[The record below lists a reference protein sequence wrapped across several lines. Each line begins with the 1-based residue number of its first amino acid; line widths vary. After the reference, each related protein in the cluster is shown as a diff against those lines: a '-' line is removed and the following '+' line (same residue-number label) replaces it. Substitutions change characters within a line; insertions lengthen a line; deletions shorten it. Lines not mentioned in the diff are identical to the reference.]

1 MNWRWILLM
10 AWRDSR
16 KNRSR
21 LFLFISSIIL
31 GIAALVA
38 MNSFNENLRKDI
50 DSQAA
55 ELIGADLELES
66 RREPSAEAM
75 KFIDSLKGMSEDF
88 AKEERFMSMIRF
100 PKAEGSR
107 LVQVRAI
114 EGHYPFYGEVET
126 NPSDSYRD
134 FGTKA
139 GVYVENSLLLQFN
152 AVVNDSVQLG
162 NNSYPILGNVLS
174 QPGQAAIAG
183 AMAPSVFVPI
193 AQLKNSG
200 LQQQGSRI
208 EYHYYFK
215 LPKGF
220 AVDKE
225 VEKLDKKIEELQ
237 LRASTIQT
245 TKENTGRS
253 FADMASFMELVGFVA
268 LLLGCIGVS
277 SSVQIYVREKLLSVA
292 VLRCLGTT
300 AKQAFYIFLVQFAG
314 IGLIGGIIGAVLGS
328 LIQYLIPVVM
338 QDVIPVSLTTGV
350 SWLAILEGIGLGV
363 VIAVLFAL
371 LPLLAVRNISPL
383 NSIRIS
389 DKEESMFKDKM
400 SWWVY
405 LLILIFITGFARLQM
420 ADWIQT
426 LVFVAGV
433 GITFLLLYGVAK
445 AFTYLIRRFFPKG
458 WPYLWRQGLS
468 NLYRPN
474 NQTVILM
481 ISIGLGTAL
490 ISTMFLVQDL
500 LINRV
505 KISSEQSQ
513 ANMLM
518 FDIQPSQHE
527 SLSKMAKE
535 EGYPILEAVPVVT
548 MQLQSVNGVTLK
560 DVVADTSSEVS
571 SRAFRGEIR
580 ATYRDSLTKTESII
594 SGKWVGVVG
603 NKDTASVSLDQNYAD
618 NIKVKVG
625 DRLSFNVQGLIIPA
639 KVSSIRQVDW
649 NRFQSNFRV
658 VFAKGSIDQAPQFYL
673 MMTKVPTEIESSKFQ
688 QKIVNNFPNV
698 SVIDMNAVL
707 TVLQEILDKI
717 GFIIQFMG
725 AFSILTGIIVLISSV
740 RISKFQRIRENVL
753 LRTLGASRKQIYLI
767 TISEYLFLGLLSALT
782 GIIISL
788 LASYLLAIFVFESV
802 FMPSIGMIALL
813 LVLIVGLTVLIGL
826 INSLSV
832 INRSPLE
839 ALRKE

>member
-66 RREPSAEAM
+66 RREPSSEAM

-162 NNSYPILGNVLS
+162 NNSYPVLGNVLS

-753 LRTLGASRKQIYLI
+753 LRTLGASRKQIFLI

-802 FMPSIGMIALL
+802 FVPSIGMIALL

>member
-580 ATYRDSLTKTESII
+580 ATYRDSLTKTESIT
-594 SGKWVGVVG
+594 SGKWVGIVG

-802 FMPSIGMIALL
+802 FVPSIGMIALL

>member
-445 AFTYLIRRFFPKG
+445 AFTYLIRKFFPKG

-618 NIKVKVG
+618 NIKVKIG

-802 FMPSIGMIALL
+802 FVPSIGMIALL

>member
-1 MNWRWILLM
+1 M

-445 AFTYLIRRFFPKG
+445 AFTYLIRKFFPKG

-618 NIKVKVG
+618 NIKVKIG

-802 FMPSIGMIALL
+802 FVPSIGMIALL

>member
-66 RREPSAEAM
+66 RREPSSEAM

-445 AFTYLIRRFFPKG
+445 AFTYLIRKFFPKG

-580 ATYRDSLTKTESII
+580 ATYRDSLTKTESIT

-802 FMPSIGMIALL
+802 FVPSIGMIALL

>member
-75 KFIDSLKGMSEDF
+75 KFIDSLKGFSEDF
-88 AKEERFMSMIRF
+88 AREERFMSMIRF

-126 NPSDSYRD
+126 NPSESYRD
-134 FGTKA
+134 FGNKA

-152 AVVNDSVQLG
+152 AAVNDSVQLG

-193 AQLKNSG
+193 AQLENSG

-518 FDIQPSQHE
+518 FDIQPSQQE
-527 SLSKMAKE
+527 SLSKMAKS

-580 ATYRDSLTKTESII
+580 ATYRDSLTKTESIT

-802 FMPSIGMIALL
+802 FVPSIGMIALL
-813 LVLIVGLTVLIGL
+813 LLLIVGLTVLIGL

>member
-1 MNWRWILLM
+1 MNWKWLFLM

-38 MNSFNENLRKDI
+38 MNSFNMNLKRDI

-66 RREPSAEAM
+66 RRLPDAEAM
-75 KFIDSLKGMSEDF
+75 KFIDSLKALSDDF

-100 PKAEGSR
+100 PKADGSR

-114 EGHYPFYGEVET
+114 EGGYPFYGNVET
-126 NPSDSYRD
+126 NPQNSFSA
-134 FGTKA
+134 FGKEK

-152 AVVNDSVQLG
+152 AKVQDSVQLG
-162 NNSYPILGNVLS
+162 NNSYLILGNVLS

-193 AQLKNSG
+193 EQLENSG
-200 LQQQGSRI
+200 LQQTGSRI

-215 LPKGF
+215 LPKNF
-220 AVDKE
+220 QV
-225 VEKLDKKIEELQ
+225 DKKIKELEDRITELQ

-253 FADMASFMELVGFVA
+253 FEDMASFMELVGFVA

-277 SSVQIYVREKLLSVA
+277 SAVQIYVREKLISVA

-300 AKQAFYIFLVQFAG
+300 AKQAFYIFLIQFAG
-314 IGLIGGIIGAVLGS
+314 IGLLGGIIGAILGS
-328 LIQYLIPVVM
+328 LIQYIIPIVM
-338 QDVIPVSLTTGV
+338 QDVLPVSLSTGV

-371 LPLLAVRNISPL
+371 LPLMAVRNISPL
-383 NSIRIS
+383 NSIRVS
-389 DKEESMFKDKM
+389 DKEESLFKDKT
-400 SWWVY
+400 SWWIY
-405 LLILIFITGFARLQM
+405 LLIIGFITGFARLQM
-420 ADWIQT
+420 DDWVQT
-426 LVFVAGV
+426 LIFVVGV
-433 GITFLLLYGVAK
+433 GITFLLLYAVAK
-445 AFTYLIRRFFPKG
+445 GFTFLVKKYFPKK

-490 ISTMFLVQDL
+490 IATMFLVQDL

-505 KISSEQSQ
+505 RISSEQSQ

-518 FDIQPSQHE
+518 FDIQPSQADE
-527 SLSKMAKE
+527 LKSLANT
-535 EGYPILEAVPVVT
+535 EGYPILEAVPIVT
-548 MQLQSVNGVTLK
+548 MQLQSVNGTTLK
-560 DVVADTSSEVS
+560 DVVADSTNEVN

-580 ATYRDSLTKTESII
+580 ATYRDSLTSSESLT
-594 SGKWVGVVG
+594 SGKFVGKVG
-603 NKDTASVSLDQNYAD
+603 KNDTASVSLDKGYAE

-625 DRLSFNVQGLIIPA
+625 DLLEFNVQGLIVPA

-658 VFAKGSIDQAPQFYL
+658 VFASGTIDQAPQFYL

-688 QKIVNNFPNV
+688 QKIVNSFPNV

-707 TVLQEILDKI
+707 KVLQEILDKI

-782 GIIISL
+782 GVVIAL
-788 LASYLLAIFVFESV
+788 VASYLLAIFVFESV
-802 FMPSIGMIALL
+802 FVPSILMILIL
-813 LVLIVGLTVLIGL
+813 IFLIVGLTVIVGL
-826 INSLSV
+826 INSLAV
-832 INRSPLE
+832 INKSPLE

>member
-1 MNWRWILLM
+1 MNWKWIFLM

-38 MNSFNENLRKDI
+38 MNSFNMNLKRDI

-66 RREPSAEAM
+66 RRLPSDEAM
-75 KFIDSLKGMSEDF
+75 KFIDSLKTISDDF
-88 AKEERFMSMIRF
+88 AREERFMSMIRF

-114 EGHYPFYGEVET
+114 EGAYPFYGDVET
-126 NPSDSYRD
+126 NPVGSFSI
-134 FGTKA
+134 FGKQH
-139 GVYVENSLLLQFN
+139 GIFVENSILLQFN
-152 AVVNDSVQLG
+152 AAVKDSVQLG
-162 NNSYPILGNVLS
+162 NNTYSILGNVLS

-183 AMAPSVFVPI
+183 AMAPSVFVPV
-193 AQLKNSG
+193 AQLENSG
-200 LQQQGSRI
+200 LQQTGSRI

-215 LPKGF
+215 LPKNF
-220 AVDKE
+220 QVDKKVKE
-225 VEKLDKKIEELQ
+225 LESRITELQ

-253 FADMASFMELVGFVA
+253 FEDMASFMELVGFVA

-277 SSVQIYVREKLLSVA
+277 SAVQIYVREKLISVA
-292 VLRCLGTT
+292 VLRCLGTS
-300 AKQAFYIFLVQFAG
+300 ARQAFYIFLVQFAG
-314 IGLIGGIIGAVLGS
+314 IGLLGGIIGAILGS
-328 LIQYLIPVVM
+328 LIQYIIPIVM
-338 QDVIPVSLTTGV
+338 QDVLPVSLSTGV

-371 LPLLAVRNISPL
+371 LPLMAVRNISPL

-389 DKEESMFKDKM
+389 DKEESLFKDKA
-400 SWWVY
+400 SWWIY
-405 LLILIFITGFARLQM
+405 LLIIAFITVFARLQM
-420 ADWIQT
+420 ANWVQT
-426 LVFVAGV
+426 FMFVVAV
-433 GITFLLLYGVAK
+433 GITFLLLYAVAK
-445 AFTYLIRRFFPKG
+445 GFTFLVRKYFPKN

-490 ISTMFLVQDL
+490 IATMFLVQNL

-505 KISSEQSQ
+505 RVSSEQNQ

-518 FDIQPSQHE
+518 FDIQPSQGE
-527 SLSKMAKE
+527 SLKNLANS
-535 EGYPILEAVPVVT
+535 EGYPIIESVPIVT
-548 MQLQSVNGVTLK
+548 MQLQSINGTTLK
-560 DVVADTSSEVS
+560 DVVGDSTNEVS
-571 SRAFRGEIR
+571 ARAFRGEIR
-580 ATYRDSLTKTESII
+580 ATYRDSLTSSESVS
-594 SGKWVGVVG
+594 SGKWIGKVGK
-603 NKDTASVSLDQNYAD
+603 NEMASVSLDMSYAE

-625 DRLSFNVQGLIIPA
+625 DKLEFNVQGLIIPA

-658 VFAKGSIDQAPQFYL
+658 VFASGSIDQAPQFYL
-673 MMTKVPTEIESSKFQ
+673 MMTRVPTELESSKFQ
-688 QKIVNNFPNV
+688 QKIVNTFPNV

-707 TVLQEILDKI
+707 KVLQEILDKI

-782 GIIISL
+782 GVIIALI
-788 LASYLLAIFVFESV
+788 ASYMLSIFVFKSV
-802 FMPSIGMIALL
+802 FVPSIVMILIL
-813 LVLIVGLTVLIGL
+813 MFLIVGLTIIIGL
-826 INSLSV
+826 LNSLSV

>member
-162 NNSYPILGNVLS
+162 NNSYPVLGNVLS

-802 FMPSIGMIALL
+802 FVPSIGMIALL

>member
-134 FGTKA
+134 FGTKP

-445 AFTYLIRRFFPKG
+445 AFTYLIRKFFPKG

-802 FMPSIGMIALL
+802 FVPSIGMIALL

>member
-580 ATYRDSLTKTESII
+580 ATYRDSLTKTESIT

-802 FMPSIGMIALL
+802 FVPSIGMIALL

>member
-66 RREPSAEAM
+66 RRESSAEDM
-75 KFIDSLKGMSEDF
+75 KFIDSIKVMSEDF

-253 FADMASFMELVGFVA
+253 FADMASFMELVGSVA
-268 LLLGCIGVS
+268 LLLGC
-277 SSVQIYVREKLLSVA
+277 
-292 VLRCLGTT
+292 
-300 AKQAFYIFLVQFAG
+300 
-314 IGLIGGIIGAVLGS
+314 
-328 LIQYLIPVVM
+328 
-338 QDVIPVSLTTGV
+338 
-350 SWLAILEGIGLGV
+350 
-363 VIAVLFAL
+363 
-371 LPLLAVRNISPL
+371 
-383 NSIRIS
+383 
-389 DKEESMFKDKM
+389 
-400 SWWVY
+400 
-405 LLILIFITGFARLQM
+405 
-420 ADWIQT
+420 
-426 LVFVAGV
+426 
-433 GITFLLLYGVAK
+433 
-445 AFTYLIRRFFPKG
+445 
-458 WPYLWRQGLS
+458 
-468 NLYRPN
+468 
-474 NQTVILM
+474 
-481 ISIGLGTAL
+481 
-490 ISTMFLVQDL
+490 
-500 LINRV
+500 
-505 KISSEQSQ
+505 
-513 ANMLM
+513 
-518 FDIQPSQHE
+518 
-527 SLSKMAKE
+527 
-535 EGYPILEAVPVVT
+535 
-548 MQLQSVNGVTLK
+548 
-560 DVVADTSSEVS
+560 
-571 SRAFRGEIR
+571 
-580 ATYRDSLTKTESII
+580 
-594 SGKWVGVVG
+594 
-603 NKDTASVSLDQNYAD
+603 
-618 NIKVKVG
+618 
-625 DRLSFNVQGLIIPA
+625 
-639 KVSSIRQVDW
+639 
-649 NRFQSNFRV
+649 
-658 VFAKGSIDQAPQFYL
+658 
-673 MMTKVPTEIESSKFQ
+673 
-688 QKIVNNFPNV
+688 
-698 SVIDMNAVL
+698 
-707 TVLQEILDKI
+707 
-717 GFIIQFMG
+717 
-725 AFSILTGIIVLISSV
+725 
-740 RISKFQRIRENVL
+740 
-753 LRTLGASRKQIYLI
+753 
-767 TISEYLFLGLLSALT
+767 
-782 GIIISL
+782 
-788 LASYLLAIFVFESV
+788 
-802 FMPSIGMIALL
+802 
-813 LVLIVGLTVLIGL
+813 
-826 INSLSV
+826 
-832 INRSPLE
+832 
-839 ALRKE
+839 

>member
-66 RREPSAEAM
+66 RREPSSEAM

-580 ATYRDSLTKTESII
+580 ATYRDSLTKTESIT

-603 NKDTASVSLDQNYAD
+603 DKDTASVSLDQNYAD

-753 LRTLGASRKQIYLI
+753 LRTLGASRKQIFLI

-802 FMPSIGMIALL
+802 FVPSIGMIALL

>member
-75 KFIDSLKGMSEDF
+75 KFIDSLKGMSEAF

-383 NSIRIS
+383 NSVRIS

-548 MQLQSVNGVTLK
+548 MQLHSVNGVTLK

-580 ATYRDSLTKTESII
+580 ATYRDSLTKTESIT

-802 FMPSIGMIALL
+802 FVPSIGMIALL

>member
-1 MNWRWILLM
+1 M

-66 RREPSAEAM
+66 RREPSSEAM

-445 AFTYLIRRFFPKG
+445 AFTYLIRKFFPKG

-580 ATYRDSLTKTESII
+580 ATYRDSLTKTESIT

-753 LRTLGASRKQIYLI
+753 LRTLGASRKQIFLI

-802 FMPSIGMIALL
+802 FVPSIGMIALL

>member
-527 SLSKMAKE
+527 SVSKMAKE

-580 ATYRDSLTKTESII
+580 ATYRDSLTKTESIT

-802 FMPSIGMIALL
+802 FVPSIGMIALL

>member
-1 MNWRWILLM
+1 MNWKWIFLM

-38 MNSFNENLRKDI
+38 MNSFNRNLKRDI
-50 DSQAA
+50 DVQAA

-66 RREPSAEAM
+66 RRLPSDEAM
-75 KFIDSLKGMSEDF
+75 RFIDSLKLISEDF
-88 AKEERFMSMIRF
+88 AREERFMSMIRF
-100 PKAEGSR
+100 PEAEGSR

-114 EGHYPFYGEVET
+114 EGGYPFYGTVET
-126 NPSDSYRD
+126 NREANFSD
-134 FGTKA
+134 FEKKA
-139 GVYVENSLLLQFN
+139 GVFVENSLLLQFN
-152 AVVNDSVQLG
+152 ASMGDSVQLG
-162 NNSYPILGNVLS
+162 NNSYSILGNVLS

-193 AQLKNSG
+193 SQLINSG
-200 LQQQGSRI
+200 LQQTGSRI

-215 LPKGF
+215 LPKNF
-220 AVDKE
+220 QVDKKVKE
-225 VEKLDKKIEELQ
+225 LEKQIEGLQ

-253 FADMASFMELVGFVA
+253 FEDMASFMELVGFVA

-277 SSVQIYVREKLLSVA
+277 SAVQIYVREKLISVA
-292 VLRCLGTT
+292 VLRCLGTS
-300 AKQAFYIFLVQFAG
+300 AKQAFYIFLIQFAG
-314 IGLIGGIIGAVLGS
+314 IGLLGGILGAILGS

-338 QDVIPVSLTTGV
+338 QDVLPVSLSTGV
-350 SWLAILEGIGLGV
+350 SWLAIIEGIGLGV
-363 VIAVLFAL
+363 VIAILFAL

-383 NSIRIS
+383 NSIRIT
-389 DKEESMFKDKM
+389 DKEESLFKDKL
-400 SWWVY
+400 SWWIY
-405 LLILIFITGFARLQM
+405 LLIIAFITGFARLQM
-420 ADWIQT
+420 DNWGQT
-426 LVFVAGV
+426 LVFVLGIGV
-433 GITFLLLYGVAK
+433 TFMLLYGVAK
-445 AFTYLIRRFFPKG
+445 GFTVLLRKYFPKR

-481 ISIGLGTAL
+481 VSIGLGTAL

-505 KISSEQSQ
+505 RISSEQSQ

-518 FDIQPSQHE
+518 FDIQPTQRS
-527 SLSKMAKE
+527 SVMDLAKA
-535 EGYPILEAVPVVT
+535 EGYPILESVPIVT
-548 MQLQSVNGVTLK
+548 MQLESINGTTLNDALK
-560 DVVADTSSEVS
+560 DTTQEVS
-571 SRAFRGEIR
+571 TRAFRGEIR
-580 ATYRDSLTKTESII
+580 ATYRDSLTASESLI
-594 SGKWVGVVG
+594 SGKWIGEVGA
-603 NKDTASVSLDQNYAD
+603 NETAVVSLDKGFAENL
-618 NIKVKVG
+618 KVKVG
-625 DRLSFNVQGLIIPA
+625 DKLSFNVQGLIIPA
-639 KVSSIRQVDW
+639 EVGSIRQVDW

-673 MMTKVPTEIESSKFQ
+673 MMAKVPSVTESSKFQ
-688 QKIVNNFPNV
+688 QKIVNTFPNV
-698 SVIDMNAVL
+698 SVIDMQAVL
-707 TVLQEILDKI
+707 NVLQEILDKI

-725 AFSILTGIIVLISSV
+725 AFSILTGVIVLISSV

-767 TISEYLFLGLLSALT
+767 TISEYLFLGMLSALT

-788 LASYLLAIFVFESV
+788 FASYLLAIFVFESV
-802 FMPSIGMIALL
+802 FLPSIGMILL
-813 LVLIVGLTVLIGL
+813 LMFLIIGLTVIIGL
-826 INSLSV
+826 LNSLAV

>member
-445 AFTYLIRRFFPKG
+445 AFTYLIRKFFPKG

-580 ATYRDSLTKTESII
+580 ATYRDSLTKTESIT

-802 FMPSIGMIALL
+802 FVPSIGMIALL

>member
-1 MNWRWILLM
+1 MVRE
-10 AWRDSR
+10 
-16 KNRSR
+16 
-21 LFLFISSIIL
+21 
-31 GIAALVA
+31 GI
-38 MNSFNENLRKDI
+38 
-50 DSQAA
+50 
-55 ELIGADLELES
+55 
-66 RREPSAEAM
+66 
-75 KFIDSLKGMSEDF
+75 
-88 AKEERFMSMIRF
+88 
-100 PKAEGSR
+100 
-107 LVQVRAI
+107 
-114 EGHYPFYGEVET
+114 
-126 NPSDSYRD
+126 
-134 FGTKA
+134 
-139 GVYVENSLLLQFN
+139 
-152 AVVNDSVQLG
+152 
-162 NNSYPILGNVLS
+162 
-174 QPGQAAIAG
+174 
-183 AMAPSVFVPI
+183 
-193 AQLKNSG
+193 
-200 LQQQGSRI
+200 
-208 EYHYYFK
+208 
-215 LPKGF
+215 
-220 AVDKE
+220 
-225 VEKLDKKIEELQ
+225 
-237 LRASTIQT
+237 
-245 TKENTGRS
+245 
-253 FADMASFMELVGFVA
+253 VGFVA

-445 AFTYLIRRFFPKG
+445 AFTYLIRKFFPKG

-580 ATYRDSLTKTESII
+580 ATYRDSLTKTESIT

-802 FMPSIGMIALL
+802 FVPSIGMIALL

>member
-38 MNSFNENLRKDI
+38 MNSFNGNLRKDI

-66 RREPSAEAM
+66 RREPSSEAM

-162 NNSYPILGNVLS
+162 NNSYPVLGNVLS

-445 AFTYLIRRFFPKG
+445 AFTYLIRKFFPKG

-580 ATYRDSLTKTESII
+580 ATYRDSLTKTESIT

-802 FMPSIGMIALL
+802 FVPSIGMIALL

>member
-1 MNWRWILLM
+1 MNWRWIFLM

-75 KFIDSLKGMSEDF
+75 QFIDSLKALSEDF

-100 PKAEGSR
+100 PKADGSR

-114 EGHYPFYGEVET
+114 EGSYPFYGDVET
-126 NPSDSYRD
+126 NPAHSFKE
-134 FGTKA
+134 FGKDKA
-139 GVYVENSLLLQFN
+139 VFVENSLLLQFD
-152 AVVNDSVQLG
+152 AHVRDSIQLG
-162 NNSYPILGNVLS
+162 NNSYEIWGNVLS
-174 QPGQAAIAG
+174 QPGQTAISG

-200 LQQQGSRI
+200 LQQTGSRI

-220 AVDKE
+220 QVDKK
-225 VEKLDKKIEELQ
+225 VEELENRITELQ
-237 LRASTIQT
+237 LRASTIQS

-292 VLRCLGTT
+292 VLRCLGAT

-314 IGLIGGIIGAVLGS
+314 IGLIGGFIGAVLGS
-328 LIQYLIPVVM
+328 LIQYIIPVVM
-338 QDVIPVSLTTGV
+338 QDVLPVSLSTGI
-350 SWLAILEGIGLGV
+350 SWLAVLEGIALGL

-371 LPLLAVRNISPL
+371 LPLLSVRKISPL
-383 NSIRIS
+383 NSIRVS
-389 DKEESMFKDKM
+389 DKEESVLKDKM
-400 SWWVY
+400 SWWIY
-405 LLILIFITGFARLQM
+405 LLILVFITLFARLQM
-420 ADWIQT
+420 PNWGQT
-426 LVFVAGV
+426 IIFVIGV
-433 GITFLLLYGVAK
+433 GVTFLLLYSVAK
-445 AFTYLIRRFFPKG
+445 LFTFIIKKYFPKG

-490 ISTMFLVQDL
+490 IATMFLVQDL

-505 KISSEQSQ
+505 KLSSEQSQ
-513 ANMLM
+513 ANMIM
-518 FDIQPSQHE
+518 FDIQPSQRAP
-527 SLSKMAKE
+527 LDALAKS
-535 EGYPILEAVPVVT
+535 EGYPILESVPVVT
-548 MQLQSVNGVTLK
+548 MQLASVNGVTLK
-560 DVVADTSSEVS
+560 DVVADTSNEVS

-580 ATYRDSLTKTESII
+580 ATYRDSLTATERIT
-594 SGKWVGVVG
+594 SGKWVSKVG
-603 NKDTASVSLDQNYAD
+603 GSDTAIVSLDKNYAE

-625 DRLSFNVQGLIIPA
+625 DKLSFNVQGLIIPA
-639 KVSSIRQVDW
+639 KVGSIRQVDW

-658 VFAKGSIDQAPQFYL
+658 VFASGSIDKAPQFYL
-673 MMTKVPTEIESSKFQ
+673 MMAKVPTELESSKFQ
-688 QKIVNNFPNV
+688 QKIVNSFPNV

-707 TVLQEILDKI
+707 MVLQEILDKI

-725 AFSILTGIIVLISSV
+725 AFSILTGVIVLISSV
-740 RISKFQRIRENVL
+740 RISKYQRIRENVL
-753 LRTLGASRKQIYLI
+753 LRTIGASRKQIFLI

-782 GIIISL
+782 GIVIAV
-788 LASYLLAIFVFESV
+788 LASYLLAIFVFEAV
-802 FMPSIGMIALL
+802 FVPSFLMIFILM
-813 LVLIVGLTVLIGL
+813 VVIVGLTVLIGL
-826 INSLSV
+826 INSLTV

-839 ALRKE
+839 VLRKE

>member
-75 KFIDSLKGMSEDF
+75 KFIDSLKGISEDF

-114 EGHYPFYGEVET
+114 EGHYPFYGEVEI
-126 NPSDSYRD
+126 NPSDSYRN

-603 NKDTASVSLDQNYAD
+603 NKDTASVSLDQNYAN

-788 LASYLLAIFVFESV
+788 LASYILAIFVFESV
-802 FMPSIGMIALL
+802 FVPSIGMIALL

>member
-1 MNWRWILLM
+1 
-10 AWRDSR
+10 
-16 KNRSR
+16 
-21 LFLFISSIIL
+21 
-31 GIAALVA
+31 
-38 MNSFNENLRKDI
+38 
-50 DSQAA
+50 
-55 ELIGADLELES
+55 
-66 RREPSAEAM
+66 
-75 KFIDSLKGMSEDF
+75 
-88 AKEERFMSMIRF
+88 
-100 PKAEGSR
+100 
-107 LVQVRAI
+107 
-114 EGHYPFYGEVET
+114 
-126 NPSDSYRD
+126 
-134 FGTKA
+134 
-139 GVYVENSLLLQFN
+139 
-152 AVVNDSVQLG
+152 
-162 NNSYPILGNVLS
+162 
-174 QPGQAAIAG
+174 
-183 AMAPSVFVPI
+183 
-193 AQLKNSG
+193 
-200 LQQQGSRI
+200 
-208 EYHYYFK
+208 
-215 LPKGF
+215 
-220 AVDKE
+220 
-225 VEKLDKKIEELQ
+225 
-237 LRASTIQT
+237 
-245 TKENTGRS
+245 
-253 FADMASFMELVGFVA
+253 
-268 LLLGCIGVS
+268 
-277 SSVQIYVREKLLSVA
+277 
-292 VLRCLGTT
+292 
-300 AKQAFYIFLVQFAG
+300 
-314 IGLIGGIIGAVLGS
+314 
-328 LIQYLIPVVM
+328 M

-603 NKDTASVSLDQNYAD
+603 NKDTASVSLDQNYAN

-788 LASYLLAIFVFESV
+788 LASYILAIFVFESV
-802 FMPSIGMIALL
+802 FVPSIGMIALL

>member
-1 MNWRWILLM
+1 
-10 AWRDSR
+10 
-16 KNRSR
+16 
-21 LFLFISSIIL
+21 
-31 GIAALVA
+31 
-38 MNSFNENLRKDI
+38 
-50 DSQAA
+50 
-55 ELIGADLELES
+55 
-66 RREPSAEAM
+66 
-75 KFIDSLKGMSEDF
+75 
-88 AKEERFMSMIRF
+88 
-100 PKAEGSR
+100 
-107 LVQVRAI
+107 
-114 EGHYPFYGEVET
+114 
-126 NPSDSYRD
+126 
-134 FGTKA
+134 
-139 GVYVENSLLLQFN
+139 
-152 AVVNDSVQLG
+152 
-162 NNSYPILGNVLS
+162 
-174 QPGQAAIAG
+174 
-183 AMAPSVFVPI
+183 
-193 AQLKNSG
+193 
-200 LQQQGSRI
+200 
-208 EYHYYFK
+208 

-518 FDIQPSQHE
+518 FDIQPSQQE
-527 SLSKMAKE
+527 SLSKMAKS

-580 ATYRDSLTKTESII
+580 ATYRDSLTKTESIT

-802 FMPSIGMIALL
+802 FVPSIGMIALL
-813 LVLIVGLTVLIGL
+813 LLLIVGLTVLIGL

>member
-66 RREPSAEAM
+66 RREPSTEAM
-75 KFIDSLKGMSEDF
+75 KFIDSLKGLSEDF
-88 AKEERFMSMIRF
+88 AREERFMSMIRF

-126 NPSDSYRD
+126 NPSESYRG

-193 AQLKNSG
+193 AQLENSG

-518 FDIQPSQHE
+518 FDIQPSQQE
-527 SLSKMAKE
+527 SLSKMAKS

-580 ATYRDSLTKTESII
+580 ATYRDSLTKTESIT

-802 FMPSIGMIALL
+802 FVPSIGMIALL
-813 LVLIVGLTVLIGL
+813 LLLIVGLTVLIGL